1 MGSTVTKM
9 TKKFKSDGLSDAEF
23 TIEDLGE
30 VKIGLKEVQAK
41 EGGVDLEQWRKVWK
55 KACDL
60 DGDFVDGLFQIF
72 DEANN
77 QWVDFREYAIWA
89 ALVGRT
95 PIRRKISYCYRVFDR
110 NGNGVLEE
118 NELIL
123 LCEAVIRT
131 IKRVVYNTPGTVNED
146 GHQSFALTDKE
157 TDAAKSMA
165 KKILK
170 ECKVDD
176 DDEDSDAPAGASY
189 KNIQAKWESAKA
201 LKDVKHILNFFNDI
215 TEQLETRGDDYTGPY
230 SKKYKSHKG
239 DKKGKSKK
247 GKKGKKGKAAAS
259 SADESEEPSKSKK
272 GKDKKASKKD
282 KKASKKDK
290 KADKKASKKDKKAD
304 KKASKKDKKASKK
317 DKKKGKADASSADE
331 SEEPSKSKKGK
342 DKKASKKDKKAD
354 KKASKKDKKASKK
367 DKKKG
372 KADASSADESEE
384 PSKSKK
390 GKDKKASKKG
400 KSDKGKD
407 KKDKKASKKD
417 KSDKGKDKK
426 GKDKGKDKSDKGKD
440 KAKGKG
446 KKAKKAKK

>member
-290 KADKKASKKDKKAD
+290 KADKKASKK
-304 KKASKKDKKASKK
+304 
-317 DKKKGKADASSADE
+317 
-331 SEEPSKSKKGK
+331 
-342 DKKASKKDKKAD
+342 
-354 KKASKKDKKASKK
+354 
-367 DKKKG
+367 
-372 KADASSADESEE
+372 
-384 PSKSKK
+384 
-390 GKDKKASKKG
+390 G